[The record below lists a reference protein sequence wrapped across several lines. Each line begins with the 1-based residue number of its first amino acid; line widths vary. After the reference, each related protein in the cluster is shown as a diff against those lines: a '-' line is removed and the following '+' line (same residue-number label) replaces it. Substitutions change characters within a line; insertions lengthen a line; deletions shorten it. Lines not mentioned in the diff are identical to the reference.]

1 MNRGGKTL
9 WRVWI
14 DGMDDLPIYYTSETE
29 AKAYAEAMVPF
40 AQLAAL
46 K

>member
-1 MNRGGKTL
+1 MTLGGKTL

-14 DGMDDLPIYYTSETE
+14 DGMDDLPIYYTSEAD
-29 AKAYAEAMVPF
+29 AKAYAETMVPF
-40 AQLAAL
+40 ARLAAL